1 MSDFDKRMEFNIGI
15 DTSDDENEEEGFKL
29 LEVKS
34 NFGNTQNSAS
44 KVITDKNDR
53 TEDVVVPKMDSAPN
67 INLSSENK
75 NDSKISC
82 YEIIF
87 YIFVIIFGLLHF
99 VLAFAL
105 IYDFEKA
112 QKFMFYLI
120 LGWILIAYIKVII
133 D

>member
-53 TEDVVVPKMDSAPN
+53 TEDVVVPKN
-67 INLSSENK
+67 GFSSK
-75 NDSKISC
+75 
-82 YEIIF
+82 Y
-87 YIFVIIFGLLHF
+87 
-99 VLAFAL
+99 
-105 IYDFEKA
+105 
-112 QKFMFYLI
+112 
-120 LGWILIAYIKVII
+120 
-133 D
+133 